1 MSIRGTTTIPVGP
14 SPSDQVRLSLL
25 EGFELR
31 RGDTPVRLPITA
43 QRLVVFLALQ
53 RRPVLRSYVAG
64 NLWAEA
70 TELHATASL
79 RSALWRLRRAD
90 QRLIE
95 ANVTHLGIAKDV
107 AVDYQQAMSCVRR
120 LIEDPSIAPSLDLDA
135 AGLGSELLPDW
146 SEEWILLERE
156 RFRQLRLH
164 ALEVLCSQLTQAGQY
179 AQALEA
185 GLTAVACEPLRESA
199 HRLLIL
205 VHLAEGNRNEA
216 LRQYRTYQRLLH
228 DDLGLRPSPELALL
242 VQGITGE

>member
-1 MSIRGTTTIPVGP
+1 MSVRVQPDVLARP
-14 SPSDQVRLSLL
+14 STSDQVRLSLL

-31 RGDTPVRLPITA
+31 RGGLRVPLPTTA

-70 TELHATASL
+70 TEVHATASL

-95 ANVTHLGIAKDV
+95 ANVTHLRIAKEV
-107 AVDYQQAMSCVRR
+107 AVDYEQTTSWARR
-120 LIEDPSIAPSLDLDA
+120 LIDDPSIAPSLDLDT
-135 AGLGSELLPDW
+135 AGLASELLPDW
-146 SEEWILLERE
+146 SEDWVLLERE

-164 ALEVLCSQLTQAGQY
+164 ALEVLCSQLADMGHY
-179 AQALEA
+179 VQALEA
-185 GLTAVACEPLRESA
+185 GLTAVGCEPLRESA
-199 HRLLIL
+199 HKLLIQ

-216 LRQYRTYQRLLH
+216 LRQYRTYRQLLK
-228 DDLGLRPSPELALL
+228 DDLGLPPSPELTLL
-242 VQGITGE
+242 VHNMAGE